1 MLNKDMDKCTGC
13 GACIQI
19 CPKQCITWSEKEFG
33 FKYPFIDEK
42 KCISCGLCEQVCQ
55 IDKNI
60 VQPEKQKAY
69 AAVHKNK
76 EILIESTSG
85 GAFSAIAHYVLKKQ
99 GCVFGSTMDA
109 NMQVRHIYITREEEL
124 NRLRG
129 SKYVQSD
136 IGTTYSQAENKLK
149 KGILVLFT
157 GTPCQIAGL
166 KDYLRKDYE
175 NLITAD
181 LVCHGVGAQ
190 AYFNKYLE
198 YAEKKYGA
206 IQELRFRSKR
216 FQGWSCGNGEIL
228 CLKKNKAIK
237 RPYHEYDSY
246 YYHYFLKGE
255 IYRNSCYT
263 CPYASLFRPGD
274 FTLGDFWGIE
284 AQEPSVNARQGCSLM
299 LVNTNKAE
307 RILTQLEN
315 LQIRSVEFRKAIKGN
330 SQLSKPVDLSESRCK
345 LAREYEERSAE
356 VIQKAYFH
364 RRFKEILKSFIKE
377 KIPYELR
384 TYIRKRR
391 K

>member
-1 MLNKDMDKCTGC
+1 MDKCTGC

-42 KCISCGLCEQVCQ
+42 NCISCGLCEQVCQ

-76 EILIESTSG
+76 EILLESTSG

-109 NMQVRHIYITREEEL
+109 NMQVRHIYITKEEEL

-136 IGTTYSQAENKLK
+136 IGNTYSQAESKLK

-175 NLITAD
+175 NLITVD
-181 LVCHGVGAQ
+181 LVCHGV
-190 AYFNKYLE
+190 
-198 YAEKKYGA
+198 
-206 IQELRFRSKR
+206 
-216 FQGWSCGNGEIL
+216 
-228 CLKKNKAIK
+228 
-237 RPYHEYDSY
+237 
-246 YYHYFLKGE
+246 
-255 IYRNSCYT
+255 
-263 CPYASLFRPGD
+263 
-274 FTLGDFWGIE
+274 
-284 AQEPSVNARQGCSLM
+284 
-299 LVNTNKAE
+299 
-307 RILTQLEN
+307 
-315 LQIRSVEFRKAIKGN
+315 
-330 SQLSKPVDLSESRCK
+330 
-345 LAREYEERSAE
+345 
-356 VIQKAYFH
+356 
-364 RRFKEILKSFIKE
+364 
-377 KIPYELR
+377 
-384 TYIRKRR
+384 
-391 K
+391 